1 MSIKRKKSDS
11 HTGASSA
18 WPLVLAAAAVFCLLA
33 ALPVLLPLVDL
44 QLAPSAAKTSHGVTL
59 LPAPSAPA
67 PVAVPAVAQPV
78 DADGQAASL
87 PTVNGTR
94 EAAAVAAEDSRIR
107 IMLHDAAHTYEPEV
121 IPTRGSLPTLVL
133 TAGQGTY
140 TAADLVQYGALVM
153 LPHNAALLLDNIF
166 VSTNAHLDLGGPNLR
181 TIYLDNGSGGFA
193 TIVAWGGNLS
203 FYGSAGQ
210 PMTIMGWNR
219 TLNAP
224 AQDSGSG
231 RSYIR
236 EVGGKMTLSDVR
248 VSSLGF
254 WSGRTG
260 GVAWTGLTGAASTGD
275 ATNSTFTDDTYGS
288 FVSRGSGVTFRDDL
302 FEFNEL
308 DGLHIHRYS
317 VNSTVSASSAA
328 RNGGNGF
335 VVSPATQNTKLKDD
349 LSEHNAGNGY
359 FINGKPIATGA
370 SASGGSVAPGSGTV
384 VADSA
389 ALNNGEIGIL
399 VEGGTGTVIE
409 GDQVCASVTAVA
421 VRYDVTQAVLTG
433 NDIRCAPRSGFSIG
447 PATPGLMLSG
457 NTVVSPRTGVLIS
470 NSGPIELDS
479 NHIAGA
485 TVFGVSARGTSS
497 KVTGVGNVISGTGF
511 RAIDA
516 RADASMPALS
526 ESNVSDWAYHGRVSF
541 WSYLRFHPLAALWLG
556 IVILVLLAWVWSHRR
571 KLPRHPYPASTNWRG
586 DAPATPAAEPAPRPV
601 PVRAAAAPVPARA
614 PAPVGVP
621 AFAGAHAATSS
632 PSPRV
637 AATVPIPIVT
647 GYEHGDGVL
656 TSSRGHRRTDPT
668 RPGAGPWR
676 SGAAHGQEEAGRHEL
691 ANAGP
696 PQAGP
701 PQAGPPQAG
710 WPQEKSYPAAGSRRR
725 AETALQEPGGYGRST
740 PSTGNDRY
748 DDDATRIDLY
758 RDEPTRVD
766 RYGSDSTRTDLARND
781 QARIGTNGYGTDGTG
796 TNGYGA
802 NGHGA
807 NGHGANGHGAN
818 GHGANGHGANGSGTA
833 DPGTERPPWA
843 VTEPPGSG
851 LGASDSQFDLFSRP
865 SRKVD
870 DQ

>member
-1 MSIKRKKSDS
+1 MSTKHDTSHS

-18 WPLVLAAAAVFCLLA
+18 WPLVLAAAALFCLLA

-67 PVAVPAVAQPV
+67 PVPIPAVAQPV
-78 DADGQAASL
+78 DVDGQAASL
-87 PTVNGTR
+87 PAVNGTR

-153 LPHNAALLLDNIF
+153 LPHNAALLLDNVF
-166 VSTNAHLDLGGPNLR
+166 VSTNAHLNLGGPNLR

-203 FYGSAGQ
+203 FYGSASQ

-224 AQDSGSG
+224 AQDSGTG

-260 GVAWTGLTGAASTGD
+260 GVAWTGLTGATSTGG
-275 ATNSTFTDDTYGS
+275 ATDSTFTDDTYGS

-317 VNSTVSASSAA
+317 VNSSVSASSAA
-328 RNGGNGF
+328 RNGGDGF
-335 VVSPATQNTKLKDD
+335 VVSPATQNTRLKGD

-384 VADSA
+384 VANSA

-399 VEGGTGTVIE
+399 VEGGAGTVIE

-421 VRYDVTQAVLTG
+421 VRYDVTQAVVTG

-447 PATPGLMLSG
+447 PSTPGLMLSG
-457 NTVVSPRTGVLIS
+457 NTVVSPRTGVLVS
-470 NSGPIELDS
+470 NSGPIELDN

-485 TVFGVSARGTSS
+485 TVFGVSARGMSS
-497 KVTGVGNVISGTGF
+497 KVAGVGNVISGTGF

-526 ESNVSDWAYHGRVSF
+526 QSNTSDWAYHGRVSF

-556 IVILVLLAWVWSHRR
+556 IVIVVALAWIWSHRR

-586 DAPATPAAEPAPRPV
+586 DAPATPATEPAPHPV
-601 PVRAAAAPVPARA
+601 PVHTAAAAYAASAAPPAPASARVPTYAPTPAQQPVHAPIPAQQPLQQPVQVPPPVPV
-614 PAPVGVP
+614 PV
-621 AFAGAHAATSS
+621 FAGASAGSS
-632 PSPRV
+632 TGSSRPRPRA
-637 AATVPIPIVT
+637 AATVPIPILA
-647 GYEHGDGVL
+647 GPEHGDGVL
-656 TSSRGHRRTDPT
+656 AGSRGHRRT
-668 RPGAGPWR
+668 A
-676 SGAAHGQEEAGRHEL
+676 SNHQ
-691 ANAGP
+691 
-696 PQAGP
+696 Q
-701 PQAGPPQAG
+701 
-710 WPQEKSYPAAGSRRR
+710 
-725 AETALQEPGGYGRST
+725 AETAPHEPGRHGRAM
-740 PSTGNDRY
+740 PSTGDGQY
-748 DDDATRIDLY
+748 DPDATRIDLF
-758 RDEPTRVD
+758 RDVPTRLD
-766 RYGSDSTRTDLARND
+766 RYQNGTGGN
-781 QARIGTNGYGTDGTG
+781 GTNGYS
-796 TNGYGA
+796 A
-802 NGHGA
+802 NA
-807 NGHGANGHGAN
+807 YAAR
-818 GHGANGHGANGSGTA
+818 
-833 DPGTERPPWA
+833 GTERPPWA
-843 VTEPPGSG
+843 PTAPPGSAQG
-851 LGASDSQFDLFSRP
+851 SGSAPGPASGSAPGTDGNQFDVFPRR
-865 SRKVD
+865 SRKD
-870 DQ
+870 DDS